1 MSARSGVRLHNDM
14 QTRIALA
21 GGNPEYIDL
30 EVEKSMQSMEKNP
43 IDIDD
48 DKAASLIADA
58 LNKVKKGA
66 KNG

>member
-14 QTRIALA
+14 QTQIALA
-21 GGNPEYIDL
+21 GGKPEYIDL
-30 EVEKSMQSMEKNP
+30 DVEKSMRSMQENP

-58 LNKVKKGA
+58 LSKVKKGA